1 MTGLQHEIT
10 GLQSDNRCL
19 RREPLIMMNSVYLKK
34 FFLTVAIVAGLCCLS
49 AWETASAQ
57 PETVA
62 PNSSV
67 TADPAQALDA
77 TLATG
82 QPPPF
87 VYNRERPDPF
97 FPFLTQ
103 EMMKAEARAKAELTG
118 TQKFEPA
125 QLTLVAIVSSRRGFL
140 AMVQDSSG
148 IGYVLHKGTKIGETG
163 KVVQITQDKVIIEQ
177 SLKNVTGEPIARK
190 TEMILNKEGEK

>member
-1 MTGLQHEIT
+1 MTSLQYEIK
-10 GLQSDNRCL
+10 GLQSDNPCI
-19 RREPLIMMNSVYLKK
+19 RREPLIMMNSVHLKK
-34 FFLTVAIVAGLCCLS
+34 IFLPVALVASLCCLG
-49 AWETASAQ
+49 ARETAAAQ

-62 PNSSV
+62 PNSSAP
-67 TADPAQALDA
+67 ADPAQALET
-77 TLATG
+77 TLASG
-82 QPPPF
+82 QTPPF

-103 EMMKAEARAKAELTG
+103 EIMKAEAKAKAELTG

-125 QLTLVAIVSSRRGFL
+125 QLTLVAIVSSKRGFL

-148 IGYVLHKGTKIGETG
+148 IGYVLHKGTQIGETG
-163 KVVQITQDKVIIEQ
+163 KVIQITQDKVIIEQ
-177 SLKNVTGEPIARK
+177 ALKNVPGERTSRK